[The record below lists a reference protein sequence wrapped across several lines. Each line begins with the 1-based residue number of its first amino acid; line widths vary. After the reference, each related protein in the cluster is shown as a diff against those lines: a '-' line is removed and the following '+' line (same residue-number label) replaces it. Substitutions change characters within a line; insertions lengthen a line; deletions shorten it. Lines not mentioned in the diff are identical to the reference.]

1 LFLFSERYKIISK
14 HLSSI
19 FDFELK
25 IRKKTNK
32 KNQCCTMRFSFS
44 FLAILFWLLPQ
55 VAVSED
61 CELLAAPE
69 PISRSLEGLASVM
82 FEGFKP
88 MIKRVEGSE
97 PLIRI
102 LQYSVEPIISEV
114 DGKLVVSSGT
124 CTANEDTAVVVD
136 NDEGETS
143 VNGDGGETSVNGDG
157 GETSVNGDSEDTA
170 VNGGGEDTAVNGDGE
185 DSAAVSTTRGSYLK
199 LAASAG
205 LVTTLFMDGGIA
217 TTGAIAG
224 LLSLALPTA
233 QAQEQTSACEQV
245 VEVEIQTKSVGAVYM
260 EDLLGWPDY
269 DDEEDSYHWRPGVG
283 DWPDRIN
290 ASRTFRNSPSGAVY
304 NYRNKVLMGMAQS
317 SVLNQ
322 PPSVTAKE
330 DVLFDIPTGIARPD
344 TDEELMALS
353 VLEMQG
359 LLRDG
364 QITSVELTNVALN
377 MLDKYDP
384 EFNMME
390 VDLRD
395 LALRV
400 AGEADALFANGT
412 FVSAIQGIPFAIK
425 DTYDVAG
432 YATAYGSFEFM
443 GKIR

>member
-1 LFLFSERYKIISK
+1 
-14 HLSSI
+14 
-19 FDFELK
+19 
-25 IRKKTNK
+25 
-32 KNQCCTMRFSFS
+32 MRFSFC
-44 FLAILFWLLPQ
+44 FLAIVGVLPQ
-55 VAVSED
+55 AAVSED
-61 CELLAAPE
+61 CELIAAPE
-69 PISRSLEGLASVM
+69 PLSRSLEGLASVM

-124 CTANEDTAVVVD
+124 CTANEDTAVVID
-136 NDEGETS
+136 
-143 VNGDGGETSVNGDG
+143 DGGETSINGDG
-157 GETSVNGDSEDTA
+157 EGTATNGDSEDTA
-170 VNGGGEDTAVNGDGE
+170 TNGDGEDTAANGDGE
-185 DSAAVSTTRGSYLK
+185 DSAAASTTRVSYLK

-205 LVTTLFMDGGIA
+205 LVTTMFMDGGSIA
-217 TTGAIAG
+217 TTGAITG

-233 QAQEQTSACEQV
+233 RAQEQASTCEQV

-269 DDEEDSYHWRPGVG
+269 DDEEDSYHWRPDAG

-317 SVLNQ
+317 AVLNQ
-322 PPSVTAKE
+322 PPSLTAKE
-330 DVLFDIPTGIARPD
+330 DVVFDIPTGIVRPD

-377 MLDKYDP
+377 MLGKYDP
-384 EFNMME
+384 EFNMIE
-390 VDLRD
+390 VELRD

-400 AGEADALFANGT
+400 AGEADDLFANGT
-412 FVSAIQGIPFAIK
+412 YVSAIQGIPFAIK

-432 YATAYGSFEFM
+432 YATAYGSFEFL
-443 GKIR
+443 GKFLWYLRYSYILFVVLTVLVSLTVKHDRI